1 MKTTVSIHL
10 GGHLMHAEED
20 AHHSLVQ
27 YLESIKKHL
36 RTTEGRDE
44 ILADIE
50 SRFADLLMERW
61 MGKSRVITRM
71 DVEGVVQIL
80 GVPRNGRKA
89 MTRMEGREIIC

>member
-20 AHHSLVQ
+20 AHRSLVQ
-27 YLESIKKHL
+27 YLESIKVHL

-50 SRFADLLMERW
+50 SRFAELLMERW
-61 MGKSRVITRM
+61 SGKTLSLIH
-71 DVEGVVQIL
+71 I
-80 GVPRNGRKA
+80 
-89 MTRMEGREIIC
+89 